1 MQKNELDGGND
12 KNEIQNQREC
22 TKVQF
27 VHTNLCHEAVQERY
41 YNDSRDD
48 AMTTLH
54 TSDRFGVNSIDISGD
69 YINYLMIAEHQRR
82 LFVGNRPRRNRKKV
96 KYGFDDLLKREQ
108 ENASYD
114 QWVGKP
120 ESRILDDG
128 MKSRA
133 GRTMNHTSSARI
145 SPNQRIRSTA
155 SNRVDNQP
163 ERTRVVER
171 STSRIHSSSRVNEE
185 KNEDDPGDD
194 NQTVMNWNG

>member
-1 MQKNELDGGND
+1 MHRIVSFDGILLSKNIGYSFSIWKTNRHPLMQKNELDGGND

-69 YINYLMIAEHQRR
+69 YINYMMIAEHQRR

-133 GRTMNHTSSARI
+133 GRTQGYEKI
-145 SPNQRIRSTA
+145 FL
-155 SNRVDNQP
+155 RV
-163 ERTRVVER
+163 
-171 STSRIHSSSRVNEE
+171 
-185 KNEDDPGDD
+185 
-194 NQTVMNWNG
+194 